1 MNDNRGLKALRQLA
15 RRGAELAPADSVAV
29 DVGSTAAYRIV
40 SSGEAISGGVE
51 ISADEVRRW
60 LSDDLIAPFGDG
72 FRISASGIAWLKRRM
87 SSPQDFQAQHQQR
100 TLKII
105 DVEGTKRP
113 TIVNEAESPL
123 AWLASRKDKNGA
135 ALLTAYQLQAG
146 ERLRADYEF
155 AGLTARVT
163 ASWSPAPSG
172 GSGSNSQNDAAALQ
186 DHILAARQRVVRAV
200 AAVGPELCGI
210 LIDVC
215 CHLKGIEEAEKAE
228 GLPQRSGKVV
238 LQIAL
243 TRLARHY
250 GLVSDAELTARVRR
264 KLVHWGTEDYRPKMG
279 AGDPAS

>member
-1 MNDNRGLKALRQLA
+1 VISG
-15 RRGAELAPADSVAV
+15 EPA
-29 DVGSTAAYRIV
+29 
-40 SSGEAISGGVE
+40 SSGAE
-51 ISADEVRRW
+51 ISAEEVRRW
-60 LSDDLIAPFGDG
+60 LSDDLIAPSGDS
-72 FRISASGIAWLKRRM
+72 FRISASGISWLKRRM
-87 SSPQDFQAQHQQR
+87 SSPEDFQTQHQQR
-100 TLKII
+100 TPKII
-105 DVEGTKRP
+105 DVEGVKRP
-113 TIVNEAESPL
+113 AIVNEAESPL
-123 AWLASRKDKNGA
+123 AWLASRKDKNGEP
-135 ALLTAYQLQAG
+135 LLTAFQLKAG

-163 ASWSPAPSG
+163 ASWSATASG

-215 CHLKGIEEAEKAE
+215 CHMKGIEEAEKTE

-264 KLVHWGTEDYRPKMG
+264 KLVHWGTEDYRPRIG
-279 AGDPAS
+279 TGDPAS

>member
-1 MNDNRGLKALRQLA
+1 MNDNRALKTLRQLA
-15 RRGAELAPADSVAV
+15 KRGAELAPADRGAA
-29 DVGSTAAYRIV
+29 DGAPAAAYRIV
-40 SSGEAISGGVE
+40 SPGEPASSGAE
-51 ISADEVRRW
+51 ISADDVRRW
-60 LSDDLIAPFGDG
+60 LSDDLIAPSGDG

-100 TLKII
+100 TPKII
-105 DVEGTKRP
+105 EVEGVKRP
-113 TIVNEAESPL
+113 AIVNEAESPL

-135 ALLTAYQLQAG
+135 PLLTAFQLQAG

-163 ASWSPAPSG
+163 ASWSPTPSG

-215 CHLKGIEEAEKAE
+215 CHMKGIEEAEKAE

-264 KLVHWGTEDYRPKMG
+264 KLVHWGTPDYRPKMS

>member
-1 MNDNRGLKALRQLA
+1 MSDNRVLTTLRQLA
-15 RRGAELAPADSVAV
+15 KRGAALAPAGRAAV
-29 DVGSTAAYRIV
+29 DGTSIAAYRIV
-40 SSGEAISGGVE
+40 SSGEAASRGGE
-51 ISADEVRRW
+51 IPADEVRRW
-60 LSDDLIAPFGDG
+60 LSDDLIAPVGDG
-72 FRISASGIAWLKRRM
+72 FRISASGIAWLKRRL

-100 TLKII
+100 TTRII
-105 DVEGTKRP
+105 DVEGAKRP
-113 TIVNEAESPL
+113 AIVNEAESPL

-135 ALLTAYQLQAG
+135 PLLTAFQLRAG

-163 ASWSPAPSG
+163 ASWSPVASG

-250 GLVSDAELTARVRR
+250 GLVSDAELTARVQR